1 MDYYNQ
7 LYANFGVEGNTNVWE
22 TRGEEIK
29 DELDYE
35 MELKTR
41 AEETVK
47 TALVYQAIFE
57 KAGLNIDME
66 SNGEASL
73 AQEAIA
79 QAVKDYLVG
88 LYK

>member
-1 MDYYNQ
+1 MVIRDR
-7 LYANFGVEGNTNVWE
+7 LYASFGVEGNTNVWE

-29 DELDYE
+29 DELSYE
-35 MELKTR
+35 KELKTR

-47 TALVYQAIFE
+47 AALVYQAIFE
-57 KAGLNIDME
+57 NAGLNIDTE
-66 SNGEASL
+66 SSGAPRL

-79 QAVKDYLVG
+79 QAVKDYLIG